1 MRYYILLLILL
12 ATGTISFAQSNFT
25 ISIGEKGLQYELT
38 KQPITERISAFVVKG
53 DPKLVLNAKDD
64 NYSIVQY
71 DVSILKDNKVIGPFT
86 VGENNAQ
93 EVFDKLY
100 SHFEPGAKVFYEKIM
115 LVCRNPPN
123 RMAHPGIVVELQ

>member
-1 MRYYILLLILL
+1 MRCYILLLILL
-12 ATGTISFAQSNFT
+12 ATATTSFAQSNFT
-25 ISIGEKGLQYELT
+25 ISIGEKGRQYELT
-38 KQPITERISAFVVKG
+38 KQPITERLSAFVVKG
-53 DPKLVLNAKDD
+53 DPKLVLTAKDD
-64 NYSIVQY
+64 NYKIAQY

-93 EVFDKLY
+93 DVFDKLY

-115 LVCRNPPN
+115 LVSRNPPN